1 MRGCG
6 AAHGLWQ
13 EGALGLCGVG
23 QITGSH
29 RTSCLVQTAV
39 NLLSSGGAQR
49 ARQPACT
56 WRPTIPLNVPSSRR
70 ALHPTCPV
78 AMPSCPSASFLP
90 WGAGDGCVVGP
101 IRLSL
106 ADEGSQQ
113 VVWPCG
119 LLKGCQPFRLTAMS
133 HCIGLLSIASK
144 LNLLVLLLSSVCF
157 CSCLSDRIPE
167 FALTKTEESDLK
179 EETGKESVAE
189 DDLDPED
196 LEVFYPTH
204 QWQIVRPGQAV
215 PAGLHVR
222 LNLQTGERE
231 AKLLDNKNEKSDM
244 KDQKKRKRLDE
255 MHINSNSFTSQE
267 LKEALAKMKEKEKT
281 ESTMEQ
287 KANLEDVRQRFR
299 PIEELKKEF
308 EKLNMK
314 IETDFE
320 VMVKLINKFNSST
333 STLDE
338 KVAALYDLEYYVHQ
352 VDNAKDFL
360 SLGGLQLVING
371 LNSTEPV
378 LKEHAAFVLGAALS
392 SNPKVQ
398 VEAIEGGALQ
408 KLMVILATE
417 QPLSVKKKMLL
428 EDSENKE
435 DQLEEKVQQ
444 YKQVNL
450 VPAVVEQG
458 WCVIISNLLALPE
471 HDTREKV
478 LKTVRVLMAACR
490 DGYQGDYALSTTL
503 SMLRTEYE
511 ELAAEEQREGDNDGY
526 FKELLSSINTII
538 QELRPGYL

>member
-1 MRGCG
+1 MCRSLIGGRGHVRGSREEVFVSATSEGCG
-6 AAHGLWQ
+6 ACAVRGLGW
-13 EGALGLCGVG
+13 GL
-23 QITGSH
+23 
-29 RTSCLVQTAV
+29 
-39 NLLSSGGAQR
+39 
-49 ARQPACT
+49 
-56 WRPTIPLNVPSSRR
+56 
-70 ALHPTCPV
+70 
-78 AMPSCPSASFLP
+78 
-90 WGAGDGCVVGP
+90 
-101 IRLSL
+101 
-106 ADEGSQQ
+106 
-113 VVWPCG
+113 
-119 LLKGCQPFRLTAMS
+119 RLTAMS
-133 HCIGLLSIASK
+133 HCIGFLSIASK
-144 LNLLVLLLSSVCF
+144 LNLLVLLFSAVCF

-179 EETGKESVAE
+179 EENGKESVAE

-196 LEVFYPTH
+196 LEVFYPTY
-204 QWQIVRPGQAV
+204 QWQTVRPGQAV

-231 AKLLDNKNEKSDM
+231 ARLPDNKNEKSDM

-255 MHINSNSFTSQE
+255 MHIDSNSFTAQE

-287 KANLEDVRQRFR
+287 KANLEDVKQRFR

-308 EKLNMK
+308 EELNMK
-314 IETDFE
+314 IETDLE

-392 SNPKVQ
+392 SNPRVQ

-408 KLMVILATE
+408 KLLVILATE
-417 QPLSVKKKMLL
+417 QPLAVKKKMLL

-435 DQLEEKVQQ
+435 DQLEERVQQ
-444 YKQVNL
+444 YKRVNL
-450 VPAVVEQG
+450 VSAVVEQG
-458 WCVIISNLLALPE
+458 WCGIISNLLALPE

-478 LKTVRVLMAACR
+478 LKTVRVLMAACM
-490 DGYQGDYALSTTL
+490 DKYQGDYALNTTL

-526 FKELLSSINTII
+526 FKELLSSINAII
-538 QELRPGYL
+538 QELRSGYL

>member
-1 MRGCG
+1 
-6 AAHGLWQ
+6 
-13 EGALGLCGVG
+13 
-23 QITGSH
+23 
-29 RTSCLVQTAV
+29 
-39 NLLSSGGAQR
+39 
-49 ARQPACT
+49 
-56 WRPTIPLNVPSSRR
+56 
-70 ALHPTCPV
+70 
-78 AMPSCPSASFLP
+78 
-90 WGAGDGCVVGP
+90 
-101 IRLSL
+101 
-106 ADEGSQQ
+106 
-113 VVWPCG
+113 
-119 LLKGCQPFRLTAMS
+119 MS

-144 LNLLVLLLSSVCF
+144 LNLLVLLLSAVCF

-179 EETGKESVAE
+179 EENGKESVAE

-196 LEVFYPTH
+196 LEVFYPTY
-204 QWQIVRPGQAV
+204 QWQTVRPGQAV

-231 AKLLDNKNEKSDM
+231 ARLPDNKNEKSDM
-244 KDQKKRKRLDE
+244 KHQKKRKRLDE
-255 MHINSNSFTSQE
+255 MHIDSNSFTAQE

-308 EKLNMK
+308 EELNMK
-314 IETDFE
+314 IETDLE

-371 LNSTEPV
+371 LNSTELV

-392 SNPKVQ
+392 SNPRVQ

-408 KLMVILATE
+408 KLLVILATE
-417 QPLSVKKKMLL
+417 QPLAVKKKMLL

-458 WCVIISNLLALPE
+458 WCGIISNLLALPE

-490 DGYQGDYALSTTL
+490 DKYQGDYALNTTL
-503 SMLRTEYE
+503 SMLRIEYE
-511 ELAAEEQREGDNDGY
+511 DLAAEEQREGDNDGY

-538 QELRPGYL
+538 QELRSGYL